1 MSRTLAL
8 TLLACVF
15 SASTLLAQ
23 GAPAPDALAFSRGP
37 LVDLESARWLSDRA
51 VDRLRLRGEGMQRVS
66 LALPAMQAALAQPP
80 APADGEGY
88 ERWARRLALLQGGYY
103 TATGLWPILHM
114 RSFEQVT
121 GPKTDDW
128 LVKTVGGLIAV
139 LGGTLL
145 ASGLRDAPSRDL
157 ATVALGSA
165 VALTAVD
172 VIYVAQGRISRIYL
186 LDAAVESALIAG
198 WIVALRK

>member
-1 MSRTLAL
+1 MSRNLPLAL
-8 TLLACVF
+8 LFCVF
-15 SASTLLAQ
+15 SAKALVAQST
-23 GAPAPDALAFSRGP
+23 PAPEALAFPREA
-37 LVDLESARWLSDRA
+37 LVEMETGRWISDRA
-51 VDRLRLRGEGMQRVS
+51 VDRLQLRWERPQRFS
-66 LALPAMQAALAQPP
+66 LWLPKLESALAQHQEPSE
-80 APADGEGY
+80 GESY
-88 ERWARRLALLQGGYY
+88 ERWAPRLALLQGAYY

-145 ASGLRDAPSRDL
+145 TSALRDAPSRDL
-157 ATVALGSA
+157 ATVAVGSA
-165 VALTAVD
+165 AALTAVD

-198 WIVALRK
+198 WIAALHK

>member
-1 MSRTLAL
+1 MIRTLAL
-8 TLLACVF
+8 TLLVCVF
-15 SASTLLAQ
+15 STSTLLAQ
-23 GAPAPDALAFSRGP
+23 GAPAPEAIASSRAP
-37 LVDLESARWLSDRA
+37 LVESESGRWLSGTA
-51 VDRLRLRGEGMQRVS
+51 ADRLPLRWERPQSVS
-66 LALPAMQAALAQPP
+66 LGLHAMQSALAQSPEP
-80 APADGEGY
+80 SDGEGY
-88 ERWARRLALLQGGYY
+88 ERWARHLALLQGGYY
-103 TATGLWPILHM
+103 VATGLWPILHM

-139 LGGTLL
+139 LGGSLL

-186 LDAAVESALIAG
+186 LDAAVERTLIAG
-198 WIVALRK
+198 WIVALHR